1 MPVNAVRLVRKM
13 RGGAQA
19 HLIEADDGHFY
30 VVKFRN
36 NPQHRRI
43 LINEWV
49 GSTFLR
55 YLGIACPETAFVRID
70 ADFLA
75 ANSDACIQLGSTRTQ
90 ATAGWH
96 FGSRYPGH
104 PSRVAVYDFVPDTL
118 LEQVENMHEFRGVLV
133 FDKWTGNAD
142 ARQCVFLRARVK
154 DYIPAA
160 AVHSQRLGFVA
171 LMVDHGYIFNG
182 PNWDYVD
189 SPVAGLY
196 FRKQVYRDVRRLD
209 DFQPWL
215 DRVQDFPENVVDE
228 ALREVPPEWLN
239 GDAGPLESILERLMR
254 RRSRVAGL
262 LADCAAAGAKP
273 FSSWKG
279 L

>member
-1 MPVNAVRLVRKM
+1 MPVNAVRLIRKM

-55 YLGIACPETAFVRID
+55 FLGVACPETTFVRID
-70 ADFLA
+70 EDFLSSHA
-75 ANSDACIQLGSTRTQ
+75 EAGIQLGSNRIPP
-90 ATAGWH
+90 TAGWH
-96 FGSRYPGH
+96 FGSRYPGD
-104 PSRVAVYDFVPDTL
+104 PARVAVYDFVPDTL
-118 LEQVENMHEFRGVLV
+118 LERVENSQEFRGVLV

-142 ARQCVFLRARVK
+142 ARQCVFVRARIK
-154 DYIPAA
+154 DYVPAA
-160 AVHSQRLGFVA
+160 AVHAQRLGFVA

-182 PNWDYVD
+182 PHWDYVD
-189 SPVAGLY
+189 SPASGLY
-196 FRKQVYRDVRRLD
+196 FRMQVYRDVRRLD

-215 DRVQDFPENVVDE
+215 DRARCFPESVVDQ
-228 ALREVPPEWLN
+228 ALREVPREWLN
-239 GDAGPLESILERLMR
+239 GDAEPLTAILERLMR
-254 RRSRVAGL
+254 RRARIPDL
-262 LADCAAAGAKP
+262 LSECAASRSNP
-273 FSSWKG
+273 FPNWCG
-279 L
+279 G